1 MPEMA
6 QLQNC
11 LPHKHEDLPSNHL
24 YPCKKPDTTIWLCQL
39 LASVCMCTHM
49 HTHTNAETKC
59 PHIHTLSHTRPLSV
73 VLKLLYQNHLESYL
87 GPWGSF
93 HLSLDTAIWQ
103 RYCPPP
109 KLNFPVILKLLT
121 THENTHPLWVLD
133 VENMKESESKAG
145 CRSPTLH
152 HQAGMFRN
160 GGRF

>member
-1 MPEMA
+1 MVAVAKSLYIKMPEMA

-39 LASVCMCTHM
+39 LASVCICTHM

-87 GPWGSF
+87 GPWGFF

-103 RYCPPP
+103 RCCPPQV
-109 KLNFPVILKLLT
+109 KFPS
-121 THENTHPLWVLD
+121 D
-133 VENMKESESKAG
+133 SETPYHTWEYPPSLGTG
-145 CRSPTLH
+145 CRKY
-152 HQAGMFRN
+152 
-160 GGRF
+160 